1 MNLMH
6 LRYFCKLAETEN
18 YTIASAELYISQP
31 GLSGAISALEQELG
45 LKLFEKSGRNI
56 KLTKNG
62 KEFYS
67 YVSDSLKI
75 LDNGISIMHE
85 HSGKLKG
92 DIDIAAITTIHSNFL
107 PSVINDFQKTFN
119 NIRFHIH
126 QGQTESIMNHL
137 KNEVYDIGF
146 CTYTYS
152 IPGMKAV
159 PVLTQDT
166 VALVRSDHPLAGKGE
181 VYLKDLVGYP
191 VLTYSESQQIGTQ
204 YLEMIMNSG
213 LGFKR
218 EDIHCDYP
226 NELFLAG
233 TLMQSEDSELQLKNP
248 VGCIAMAPY
257 LENFPGISILRI
269 VDVPSD
275 FRVVYMVYNEKK
287 YLTHVTELFVNYVND
302 HYAII

>member
-1 MNLMH
+1 MH

-18 YTIASAELYISQP
+18 YTVASAELFISQP

-56 KLTKNG
+56 KLTKYG
-62 KEFYS
+62 KDFYN

-85 HSGKLKG
+85 HSGKLRG
-92 DIDIAAITTIHSNFL
+92 NIDIAAITTIHSNFL
-107 PSVINDFQKTFN
+107 PSVINEFRKSFN
-119 NIRFHIH
+119 NIDFHIH
-126 QGQTESIMNHL
+126 QGQTESIVNYL
-137 KNEVYDIGF
+137 KNEIYDIGF
-146 CTYTYS
+146 CTYTYP

-166 VALVRSDHPLAGKGE
+166 VALVRSDHPLAQKGE

-191 VLTYSESQQIGTQ
+191 ILTYSEMQLIGKQ
-204 YLEMIMNSG
+204 YLEMLMNSN
-213 LGFKR
+213 LGFSR
-218 EDIHCDYP
+218 EDIHSDYP

-233 TLMQSEDSELQLKNP
+233 TLMQTDNQDILYSNP
-248 VGCIAMAPY
+248 VGCIAVAPY
-257 LENFPGISILRI
+257 LENFPGITILKI
-269 VDVPSD
+269 KDVPSD

-287 YLTHVTELFVNYVND
+287 YLTHVTKLFVNYVTD
-302 HYAII
+302 HYAIF